1 MAKTRALFVCSNCGA
16 QFLRWSGRCADCGEW
31 NGIVAMSDAPR
42 VDQGSMPSPLPMGQ
56 VVVSDEFVF
65 PTGIPEL
72 DRVLGSGLVEGSV
85 VLLGGE
91 PGIGKSTLCMQ
102 LCANMAQQGWPTMII
117 TGEESLGQIR
127 HRADR
132 LHAVHPSLTVL
143 AETNIVT
150 ICEVIRAHRPTVVVI
165 DSVQVMVDPDLPSV
179 AGSVNQ
185 VRHGVSL
192 LVQTLKAVG
201 TTGILVGHVTKDGA
215 LAGPKVVEHLVDVI
229 LYFDGESTM
238 QYRMI
243 RSFKNRYSGTNE
255 LGLFEMNESGLVS
268 ISNPSGL
275 FLDRTT
281 MGHPGSMVSA
291 ALEGSRVFLIEIQS
305 IVVDTGYPI
314 GKRTILGVDP
324 NRAHLLIAVAEKLLG
339 LKLSAKD
346 IILNVV
352 GGYKTAEPAIDLAV
366 MMAMV
371 SSANNWGLHCN
382 MGIIG
387 EVGLTGEVRGVPQ
400 IERRLIDC
408 QQLGFDCCMVPARDY
423 KDLVSDMTLIPVQTV
438 FEAMSAIQRML

>member
-1 MAKTRALFVCSNCGA
+1 
-16 QFLRWSGRCADCGEW
+16 
-31 NGIVAMSDAPR
+31 MSDMPR
-42 VDQGSMPSPLPMGQ
+42 VDNGSIPVPLPMGD

-72 DRVLGSGLVEGSV
+72 DRVLGTGLVEGSV

-102 LCANMAQQGWPTMII
+102 MCANMAQQGWLTMMI

-132 LHAVHPSLTVL
+132 LQAVHPSVMVL
-143 AETNIVT
+143 AETNVVT

-165 DSVQVMVDPDLPSV
+165 DSVQVMLDPDLPSV

-185 VRHGVSL
+185 VRHGVSM

-201 TTGILVGHVTKDGA
+201 TTGILVGHVTKDGG

-229 LYFDGESTM
+229 LYFDGESAM

-255 LGLFEMNESGLVS
+255 LGLFEMHEAGLVS

-314 GKRTILGVDP
+314 GKRTILGVEP

-339 LKLSAKD
+339 LKLSSKD

-371 SSANNWGLHCN
+371 SSANNWGLQCN

-400 IERRLIDC
+400 FERRLVEFK
-408 QQLGFDCCMVPARDY
+408 QLGFDCCIVPARDY
-423 KDLVSDMTLIPVQTV
+423 KDTVSDMTLIPVQTV
-438 FEAMSAIQRML
+438 FEAMAAIQRMLSNG